1 MTIQTDD
8 FNLADLPP
16 SRRVISS
23 APDSPKEEAIER
35 ALRPKLFDQY
45 VGQTKIREQLEIFI
59 GAAKKRSTGWMG
71 QFFLL
76 CCFAILDGDTIN
88 KCHCQYNQ

>member
-16 SRRVISS
+16 SRRVMST

-35 ALRPKLFDQY
+35 ALRPKLFD
-45 VGQTKIREQLEIFI
+45 
-59 GAAKKRSTGWMG
+59 
-71 QFFLL
+71 
-76 CCFAILDGDTIN
+76 
-88 KCHCQYNQ
+88 